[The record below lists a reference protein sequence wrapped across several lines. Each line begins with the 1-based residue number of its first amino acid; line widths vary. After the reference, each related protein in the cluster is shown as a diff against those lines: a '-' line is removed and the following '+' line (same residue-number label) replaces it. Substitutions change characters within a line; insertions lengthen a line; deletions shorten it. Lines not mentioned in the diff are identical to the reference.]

1 MNSLLVN
8 FGDDAPSGEDL
19 EYDAIF
25 ASLLL
30 AVQPGEERQVGDQ
43 IIEAEAPK
51 DAEIIEKATAVLE
64 RSHDLRAA
72 VYLAASRVRTQ
83 GFEGLAEVT
92 GYIRGCLEQ
101 YWESC
106 HPQLDD
112 EDDDDPTLRVNTI
125 LGLSDSDMMLKWIR
139 LAPLTMS
146 QAFGRISLRD
156 IAISEGEATASA
168 GAERTLDA
176 AGISAAFQDT
186 DSEELRLIYDSALA
200 VLEDVR
206 AIDGVF
212 DEKIPGLGPD
222 LSPLVKMV
230 NRAVVRLGNEVG
242 ADVEEI
248 AEEVEEGG
256 VAPVK
261 ATSAPAGTISTRRD
275 VENAIDRILAYYS
288 ANEPSSPVPVMLHR
302 AKRLIGADFLTIMK
316 DMAPDGVDNVMRV
329 GGISDEE

>member
-19 EYDAIF
+19 EYDALF

-72 VYLAASRVRTQ
+72 VYLAAAQVRTQ

-101 YWESC
+101 YWDSC

-112 EDDDDPTLRVNTI
+112 EDDDDPTLRVNTVF
-125 LGLSDSDMMLKWIR
+125 GLSDTDMMLKWIR

-156 IAISEGEATASA
+156 IAVSEGEATASA
-168 GAERTLDA
+168 DDERKLDA

-186 DSEELRLIYDSALA
+186 DSEKLALIYNSARA

-206 AIDGVF
+206 AIDAIF

-222 LSPLVKMV
+222 LSPFVKIV

-248 AEEVEEGG
+248 VEEIEEGG
-256 VAPVK
+256 APV
-261 ATSAPAGTISTRRD
+261 AASASAPSGAITTRRD
-275 VENAIDRILAYYS
+275 VENALDRIMTYYS
-288 ANEPSSPVPVMLHR
+288 AYEPSSPVPIMLLR

-329 GGISDEE
+329 GGIAEE